1 MKFDIDEYNKT
12 YDNLVVDGLTIRK
25 GMEYGITLWNYNQFT
40 EDLKLRDFD
49 FVIGSVHFAEGKD
62 PYFPEFWEGRSVKE
76 SFRKYLEETLKCV
89 EIHDKYDVLGHLTYA
104 SKSKSN
110 PTGEELKY
118 SDFADI
124 TDEIL
129 NDTSYTFLLV
139 SHQLDK
145 ADDSSIDLINE
156 LYDYSLKHGYVF
168 YALTSSSDEEI
179 TWWMERTGAEYPFA
193 IMDDTTLKTIIRSN
207 PGVVLLKDGV
217 VINKWNTNDLPD
229 EYQLTDKME
238 NLSIG
243 QLRELSSGYQIML
256 VFAWFILPLA
266 IVCMIDRLWERYV
279 RKKFIDLNK

>member
-1 MKFDIDEYNKT
+1 MFDFHMHSSVSFDSTGNAREMAEEALKKGLKEICFTDHFDCVNDPSEKEMKFDIDEYNKT

-118 SDFADI
+118 RDFAEI
-124 TDEIL
+124 ADEIL
-129 NDTSYTFLLV
+129 KTVISKGKGIEVNTSGIDACGVPLPSVEFIKRYKELGGEIITIGSDAHSPERVGQYTKECLEMIKNIF
-139 SHQLDK
+139 
-145 ADDSSIDLINE
+145 
-156 LYDYSLKHGYVF
+156 GYVCTF
-168 YALTSSSDEEI
+168 EERKPIFNKLT
-179 TWWMERTGAEYPFA
+179 
-193 IMDDTTLKTIIRSN
+193 
-207 PGVVLLKDGV
+207 
-217 VINKWNTNDLPD
+217 
-229 EYQLTDKME
+229 
-238 NLSIG
+238 
-243 QLRELSSGYQIML
+243 
-256 VFAWFILPLA
+256 
-266 IVCMIDRLWERYV
+266 
-279 RKKFIDLNK
+279 

>member
-1 MKFDIDEYNKT
+1 
-12 YDNLVVDGLTIRK
+12 
-25 GMEYGITLWNYNQFT
+25 
-40 EDLKLRDFD
+40 
-49 FVIGSVHFAEGKD
+49 
-62 PYFPEFWEGRSVKE
+62 
-76 SFRKYLEETLKCV
+76 
-89 EIHDKYDVLGHLTYA
+89 
-104 SKSKSN
+104 
-110 PTGEELKY
+110 
-118 SDFADI
+118 
-124 TDEIL
+124 
-129 NDTSYTFLLV
+129 
-139 SHQLDK
+139 
-145 ADDSSIDLINE
+145 
-156 LYDYSLKHGYVF
+156 
-168 YALTSSSDEEI
+168 
-179 TWWMERTGAEYPFA
+179 MERTGAEYPFA

>member
-1 MKFDIDEYNKT
+1 M
-12 YDNLVVDGLTIRK
+12 
-25 GMEYGITLWNYNQFT
+25 
-40 EDLKLRDFD
+40 
-49 FVIGSVHFAEGKD
+49 
-62 PYFPEFWEGRSVKE
+62 
-76 SFRKYLEETLKCV
+76 
-89 EIHDKYDVLGHLTYA
+89 
-104 SKSKSN
+104 
-110 PTGEELKY
+110 
-118 SDFADI
+118 
-124 TDEIL
+124 
-129 NDTSYTFLLV
+129 